1 MAALTEISI
10 DVKKIDKSKLNK
22 GQYLN
27 LTVATRDELS
37 EYGQNASV
45 FYAQSKEEREAK
57 TKKSYIGNGKVVWT
71 DGNVVLAEKENTDH
85 IVAGTESAY
94 VKEKSDLP
102 F

>member
-10 DVKKIDKSKLNK
+10 DVKKIDKTKLNK

-57 TKKSYIGNGKVVWT
+57 TKKAYIGNGKVVWT
-71 DGNVVLAEKENTDH
+71 DGIIKTARDLAPAE
-85 IVAGTESAY
+85 TETLDSNL
-94 VKEKSDLP
+94 E

>member
-10 DVKKIDKSKLNK
+10 DVKKIDKSKLHK

-37 EYGQNASV
+37 QYGQNVSV
-45 FYAQSKEEREAK
+45 FYAQSKEQREAK
-57 TKKSYIGNGKVVWT
+57 EAKSYIGNGKVVWT
-71 DGNVVLAEKENTDH
+71 DGSIATAKSLGDGA
-85 IVAGTESAY
+85 VATETLDSNL
-94 VKEKSDLP
+94 E

>member
-10 DVKKIDKSKLNK
+10 DVKKIDKSKLYK

-37 EYGQNASV
+37 QYGQNASV
-45 FYAQSKEEREAK
+45 FYAQSKEEREAEIKK
-57 TKKSYIGNGKVVWT
+57 TYIGNGKVVWT
-71 DGNVVLAEKENTDH
+71 DGNIATARSLEEPAAAETLDSGLE
-85 IVAGTESAY
+85 
-94 VKEKSDLP
+94 

>member
-37 EYGQNASV
+37 QYGQNVSV
-45 FYAQSKEEREAK
+45 FYAQSKEEHKKK
-57 TKKSYIGNGKVVWT
+57 TIKTYIGNGKVVWT
-71 DGNVVLAEKENTDH
+71 DGNIKTARDLAPAE
-85 IVAGTESAY
+85 TETLDSSL
-94 VKEKSDLP
+94 E

>member
-10 DVKKIDKSKLNK
+10 DVKKIDKSKLHK

-37 EYGQNASV
+37 QFGQNVSV
-45 FYAQSKEEREAK
+45 FYAQSKEQREAK
-57 TKKSYIGNGKVVWT
+57 EAKSYIGNGKVIWT
-71 DGNVVLAEKENTDH
+71 DGNIATAKSLGDGAEATKTLDSEL
-85 IVAGTESAY
+85 E
-94 VKEKSDLP
+94 

>member
-10 DVKKIDKSKLNK
+10 DVKKIDKSKLYK

-27 LTVATRDELS
+27 LVVATRDELT

-45 FYAQSKEEREAK
+45 FYAQSKEERDAK
-57 TKKSYIGNGKVVWT
+57 TKKAYIGNGKVVWT
-71 DGNVVLAEKENTDH
+71 DGNIKTADDLAPAK
-85 IVAGTESAY
+85 TETLDSSL
-94 VKEKSDLP
+94 E

>member
-45 FYAQSKEEREAK
+45 FYAQSKEERDAK
-57 TKKSYIGNGKVVWT
+57 TKKAYIGNGKVVWT
-71 DGNVVLAEKENTDH
+71 DGIIKTARDLAPAE
-85 IVAGTESAY
+85 TETLDSSL
-94 VKEKSDLP
+94 E

>member
-22 GQYLN
+22 GQFLN
-27 LTVATRDELS
+27 PTVATRDELS
-37 EYGQNASV
+37 QYGQNVSV

-57 TKKSYIGNGKVVWT
+57 TNKTYIGNGKVVWT
-71 DGNVVLAEKENTDH
+71 DGNIKTARDLAPAE
-85 IVAGTESAY
+85 TETLDSSL
-94 VKEKSDLP
+94 E

>member
-10 DVKKIDKSKLNK
+10 DVKKIDKTKLNK

-37 EYGQNASV
+37 QYDQNVSV

-57 TKKSYIGNGKVVWT
+57 TNKTYIGNGKVVWT
-71 DGNVVLAEKENTDH
+71 DGNIKTARDLAPAE
-85 IVAGTESAY
+85 TETLDSNL
-94 VKEKSDLP
+94 E

>member
-10 DVKKIDKSKLNK
+10 DVKKIDKSKLYK

-37 EYGQNASV
+37 QYGQNASV

-57 TKKSYIGNGKVVWT
+57 TNKTYIGNGKVVWT
-71 DGNVVLAEKENTDH
+71 DGNIATARSLEEPAAAETLDSSLE
-85 IVAGTESAY
+85 
-94 VKEKSDLP
+94 

>member
-10 DVKKIDKSKLNK
+10 DVKKIDKTKLNK

-57 TKKSYIGNGKVVWT
+57 IKKAYIGNGKVVWT
-71 DGNVVLAEKENTDH
+71 DGNIKTARDLAPAE
-85 IVAGTESAY
+85 TETLDSNL
-94 VKEKSDLP
+94 E

>member
-10 DVKKIDKSKLNK
+10 DVKKIDKTKLNK

-37 EYGQNASV
+37 QYGQNVSV
-45 FYAQSKEEREAK
+45 FNAQSKEEREAK
-57 TKKSYIGNGKVVWT
+57 TNKTYIGNGKVVWT
-71 DGNVVLAEKENTDH
+71 DGNIKTARDLAPAE
-85 IVAGTESAY
+85 TETLDSNL
-94 VKEKSDLP
+94 E

>member
-10 DVKKIDKSKLNK
+10 DVKKIDKTKLNK

-37 EYGQNASV
+37 QYGQNVSV

-71 DGNVVLAEKENTDH
+71 DGNIKTARDLAPAE
-85 IVAGTESAY
+85 TETLDSSL
-94 VKEKSDLP
+94 E